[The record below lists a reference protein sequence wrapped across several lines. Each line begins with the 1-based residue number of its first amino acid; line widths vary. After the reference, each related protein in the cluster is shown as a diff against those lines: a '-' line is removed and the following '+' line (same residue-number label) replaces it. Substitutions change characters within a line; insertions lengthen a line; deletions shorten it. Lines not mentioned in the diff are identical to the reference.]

1 MKHNKNTLT
10 RIIFF
15 TIIYLTYY
23 KLFRIFHR
31 TDNLAFYIMF
41 LIMGLSYY
49 LVGYLDFNNGKI
61 TKKDV
66 VYSIAINSIL
76 GGINYVFTES
86 KKEFTVFIVMIVV
99 ANGVKYLLAR
109 LNKNRINVLLAGEN
123 ELTDKI
129 KKSIVKS
136 DRCVY
141 IGKCCNKN
149 IDSLKEVVFEKK
161 IDMIII
167 TEKSILKDYQNLLLD
182 LKLKGIKIQT
192 YWQFNE
198 EIEGKIDVTK
208 IDEKWLIYSVGF
220 NILHNSLQRRLKR
233 LFDIVVAIIIS
244 IPALPIMFIT
254 VTLLK
259 IIGLIDKKESGPLLF
274 SQMRVGLGNEP
285 FKMFK
290 LRSMIT
296 KEHWAEVGFDPE
308 KESWTTVGDPRIT
321 KLGNFLRK
329 TRLDELP
336 QLLNVFR
343 GDMSFVGPRPESV
356 VYVEELEKTIPFYN
370 LRHSVQPGLTGWA
383 QVMYPYGATVEDSLR
398 KLEFD
403 LYYIKYQNFVLDVG
417 IFFKT
422 VKTVLFGR
430 GR

>member
-1 MKHNKNTLT
+1 MRHNKNTLT

-31 TDNLAFYIMF
+31 TDNLAFYSMF
-41 LIMGLSYY
+41 LIMGLAYY
-49 LVGYLDFNNGKI
+49 LIGYLDFSNGKI
-61 TKKDV
+61 TKKDI
-66 VYSIAINSIL
+66 VYSVVINSIL
-76 GGINYVFTES
+76 GGINYVFTGS
-86 KKEFTVFIVMIVV
+86 KKEFFVFIVMIVV
-99 ANGVKYLLAR
+99 ANLIKYLLAS
-109 LNKNRINVLLAGEN
+109 LNKNRINVLLVGEN

-129 KKSIVKS
+129 KKSIVES

-141 IGKCCNKN
+141 IGKCCNDN
-149 IDSLKEVVFEKK
+149 IDSLKKIVFEKK
-161 IDMIII
+161 IDMVII

-198 EIEGKIDVTK
+198 ETEGKIDVTK

-233 LFDIVVAIIIS
+233 LFDIVVATLIA
-244 IPALPIMFIT
+244 IPALPIMM
-254 VTLLK
+254 VTIILLK

-274 SQMRVGLGNEP
+274 SQMRVGLGNEA
-285 FKMFK
+285 FKMYK

-296 KEHWAEVGFDPE
+296 KEHWAAVGFDPE

-336 QLLNVFR
+336 QLLNVFQ

-356 VYVEELEKTIPFYN
+356 SYVEELEKTIPFYN

-422 VKTVLFGR
+422 VKTVLSVKGR
-430 GR
+430 

>member
-1 MKHNKNTLT
+1 MRHNKNTLT

-15 TIIYLTYY
+15 IIIYITYY

-31 TDNLAFYIMF
+31 TDNLAFYSMF
-41 LIMGLSYY
+41 LIMGLAYY

-61 TKKDV
+61 TKKDI
-66 VYSIAINSIL
+66 VYSVAINFIL
-76 GGINYVFTES
+76 GGINYVFTTS
-86 KKEFTVFIVMIVV
+86 KKEFSVFIVMIIV
-99 ANGVKYLLAR
+99 ANLVKCLLAS

-123 ELTDKI
+123 ELTNKI
-129 KKSIVKS
+129 KQSIIKS

-141 IGKCCNKN
+141 TGKCYNKN
-149 IDSLKEVVFEKK
+149 IENLKNIVFEKK

-167 TEKSILKDYQNLLLD
+167 TERSILEDYQNLLLD

-220 NILHNSLQRRLKR
+220 NILHNSLQRRVKR
-233 LFDIVVAIIIS
+233 LFDIVVAILIS

-254 VTLLK
+254 IILLK
-259 IIGLIDKKESGPLLF
+259 IIGFIDKKESGPLLF

-285 FKMFK
+285 FKMYK

-296 KEHWAEVGFDPE
+296 KEHWAKVGFDPE
-308 KESWTTVGDPRIT
+308 KESWTIVGDPRIT
-321 KLGNFLRK
+321 RLGDFLRK

-343 GDMSFVGPRPESV
+343 GEMSFVGPRPESIS
-356 VYVEELEKTIPFYN
+356 YVDELRKIIPFYN

-383 QVMYPYGATVEDSLR
+383 QVMYPYGANVDDSLR

-403 LYYIKYQNFVLDVG
+403 LYYIKHQNFVMDIG

-422 VKTVLFGR
+422 VKTVLSGKGR
-430 GR
+430 

>member
-1 MKHNKNTLT
+1 MRHNKNTLT

-31 TDNLAFYIMF
+31 TDNLAFYSMF
-41 LIMGLSYY
+41 LIMGLAYY
-49 LVGYLDFNNGKI
+49 LIGYLDFSNGKI
-61 TKKDV
+61 TKKDI
-66 VYSIAINSIL
+66 VYSVVINSIL
-76 GGINYVFTES
+76 GGINYVFTGS
-86 KKEFTVFIVMIVV
+86 KKEFTVFIVMIIV
-99 ANGVKYLLAR
+99 ANLVKCLLAS
-109 LNKNRINVLLAGEN
+109 LNKSRINVLLTGEN
-123 ELTDKI
+123 KLTNKI

-136 DRCVY
+136 DRYVY
-141 IGKCCNKN
+141 IGKCCNDS
-149 IDSLKEVVFEKK
+149 IDSLKEIVFEKK

-167 TEKSILKDYQNLLLD
+167 TEKSILRDYQNLLLD

-198 EIEGKIDVTK
+198 ETEGKIDVTK

-220 NILHNSLQRRLKR
+220 NILHNNLQRRVKR
-233 LFDIVVAIIIS
+233 LFDIVVATIIS
-244 IPALPIMFIT
+244 IPALPLMFIT
-254 VTLLK
+254 IILLK
-259 IIGLIDKKESGPLLF
+259 IIGFINKKESGPLLF

-285 FKMFK
+285 FKMYK
-290 LRSMIT
+290 LRSMIV

-308 KESWTTVGDPRIT
+308 KESWTTIGDPRVT
-321 KLGNFLRK
+321 KLGDFLRK

-383 QVMYPYGATVEDSLR
+383 QVMYPYGATVEDSLK

-403 LYYIKYQNFVLDVG
+403 LYYIKYQNFVLDIG

-422 VKTVLFGR
+422 VKTVLSGR

>member
-1 MKHNKNTLT
+1 MRHNKNTLT

-15 TIIYLTYY
+15 IIIYITYY

-31 TDNLAFYIMF
+31 SDNLAFYIMF
-41 LIMGLSYY
+41 LIMGLTYY
-49 LVGYLDFNNGKI
+49 LVGYLDFSNGKI
-61 TKKDV
+61 TKKDI
-66 VYSIAINSIL
+66 VYSIIINFIL
-76 GGINYVFTES
+76 GGINYVFIGS
-86 KKEFTVFIVMIVV
+86 KKEFGVFIVMIAV
-99 ANGVKYLLAR
+99 ANLVKYLLAS

-129 KKSIVKS
+129 KQSIVKS

-141 IGKCCNKN
+141 IGKCCSKN
-149 IDSLKEVVFEKK
+149 IDSLKNIVIEKK
-161 IDMIII
+161 IDMVIV
-167 TEKSILKDYQNLLLD
+167 TEKSILKDNQNLLLD
-182 LKLKGIKIQT
+182 LKLKGIKVQT

-198 EIEGKIDVTK
+198 ETEGKIDVTK

-220 NILHNSLQRRLKR
+220 NILHNSIQRRVKR
-233 LFDIVVAIIIS
+233 LFDIVVASIIS

-254 VTLLK
+254 VILLK
-259 IIGLIDKKESGPLLF
+259 MIGFLDKKESGPLLF
-274 SQMRVGLGNEP
+274 SQMRIGLGNEP
-285 FKMFK
+285 FKMYK

-296 KEHWAEVGFDPE
+296 KEHWTAVGFDPE

-321 KLGNFLRK
+321 RLGDFLRK

-343 GDMSFVGPRPESV
+343 GEMSFVGPRPESV
-356 VYVEELEKTIPFYN
+356 PYVKELEKELPFYN
-370 LRHSVQPGLTGWA
+370 LRHAVQPGLTGWA
-383 QVMYPYGATVEDSLR
+383 QVMYPYGANTEDSLR

-403 LYYIKYQNFVLDVG
+403 LYYIKHQNFVMDIG

-422 VKTVLFGR
+422 VKTVLSRKGR
-430 GR
+430 

>member
-1 MKHNKNTLT
+1 MRHNKNTLT

-15 TIIYLTYY
+15 VVIYITYY

-49 LVGYLDFNNGKI
+49 LIGYLDFSNGKI
-61 TKKDV
+61 TKKDI
-66 VYSIAINSIL
+66 VYSVVINTIL
-76 GGINYVFTES
+76 GGINYVFIGS
-86 KKEFTVFIVMIVV
+86 KKEFFVFIVMIVV
-99 ANGVKYLLAR
+99 ANLVKYLLAS

-129 KKSIVKS
+129 KTSIIKS
-136 DRCVY
+136 DKCVY
-141 IGKCCNKN
+141 IGKCCNDD
-149 IDSLKEVVFEKK
+149 IDSLKKNVIEKK

-167 TEKSILKDYQNLLLD
+167 TEKSILRDYQNLLLE

-198 EIEGKIDVTK
+198 EVEGKIDVTK
-208 IDEKWLIYSVGF
+208 IDEKWLIYSMGF
-220 NILHNSLQRRLKR
+220 NILHNNLQRRVKR
-233 LFDIVVAIIIS
+233 LFDIVVATLIV
-244 IPALPIMFIT
+244 IPAIPIMFFT
-254 VTLLK
+254 VILLK
-259 IIGLIDKKESGPLLF
+259 IIGFIDKKERGPLLF

-285 FKMFK
+285 FKMYK
-290 LRSMIT
+290 LRSMII
-296 KEHWAEVGFDPE
+296 KEHWVEIGLDPE
-308 KESWTTVGDPRIT
+308 RESWTTVGDPRIT
-321 KLGNFLRK
+321 RLGDFLRK

-356 VYVEELEKTIPFYN
+356 VYVEELEKIIPFYN

-403 LYYIKYQNFVLDVG
+403 LYYIKYQNFVLDLG

-422 VKTVLFGR
+422 VKTVLFVKGR
-430 GR
+430 

>member
-10 RIIFF
+10 RVIFF
-15 TIIYLTYY
+15 TIIYITYY
-23 KLFRIFHR
+23 KLFKIFDR
-31 TDNLAFYIMF
+31 SDNLAFYIMF

-61 TKKDV
+61 TKKDI
-66 VYSIAINSIL
+66 VYSIVINSIL
-76 GGINYVFTES
+76 GGINYVFTGS
-86 KKEFTVFIVMIVV
+86 RKEFTVFIAMIVV
-99 ANGVKYLLAR
+99 ANIIKYILAS
-109 LNKNRINVLLAGEN
+109 LNKNRINVLLVGED
-123 ELTDKI
+123 ELINKI

-136 DRCVY
+136 DNYVY
-141 IGKCCNKN
+141 IGRCKN
-149 IDSLKEVVFEKK
+149 EEIKKLDEIISEKK
-161 IDMIII
+161 IEMIII
-167 TEKSILKDYQNLLLD
+167 TEKSILDHHQNLLLK
-182 LKLKGIKIQT
+182 LKLKGVKIQT

-198 EIEGKIDVTK
+198 ETEGRIDVTK
-208 IDEKWLIYSVGF
+208 IDEKWLLYSVGF
-220 NILHNSLQRRLKR
+220 NILHNTLQRRVKR
-233 LFDIVVAIIIS
+233 LFDIVLAIIIS
-244 IPALPIMFIT
+244 ILAIPIMIIT
-254 VTLLK
+254 VVLLK
-259 IIGLIDKKESGPLLF
+259 IIGVLNKKEAGPILF
-274 SQMRVGLGNEP
+274 NQMRIGLGDEP

-296 KEHWAEVGFDPE
+296 KEHWMEVGFDPE

-336 QLLNVFR
+336 QLFNVFR

-356 VYVEELEKTIPFYN
+356 PYVKELEKELHFYN

-403 LYYIKYQNFVLDVG
+403 LYYIKHQNFVMDIG

>member
-1 MKHNKNTLT
+1 MRHNKNTLT

-23 KLFRIFHR
+23 KLFRVFHR
-31 TDNLAFYIMF
+31 SDNLAFYIMF

-49 LVGYLDFNNGKI
+49 LVGYLDFSNGKI
-61 TKKDV
+61 TKKDI
-66 VYSIAINSIL
+66 VYSVAINFIL
-76 GGINYVFTES
+76 GGINYVFTGS
-86 KKEFTVFIVMIVV
+86 KKEFTVFIVMIIV
-99 ANGVKYLLAR
+99 ANLVKCLLAS
-109 LNKNRINVLLAGEN
+109 LNKSRINVLLTGEN
-123 ELTDKI
+123 KLTNKI

-136 DRCVY
+136 DRYVY
-141 IGKCCNKN
+141 VGKCCSEN
-149 IDSLKEVVFEKK
+149 IENLKEIVFEKK

-167 TEKSILKDYQNLLLD
+167 TEKSILRDYQNLLLD

-198 EIEGKIDVTK
+198 ETEGKIDVTK

-220 NILHNSLQRRLKR
+220 NILHNSLQRRVKR
-233 LFDIVVAIIIS
+233 LFDIVVATLIA
-244 IPALPIMFIT
+244 IPAFPIMVIT
-254 VTLLK
+254 AILLK

-274 SQMRVGLGNEP
+274 CQMRVGLGNEP
-285 FKMFK
+285 FKMYK

-296 KEHWAEVGFDPE
+296 KEHWAAVGFDPE
-308 KESWTTVGDPRIT
+308 KESWTTIGDPRVT

-403 LYYIKYQNFVLDVG
+403 LYYIKYQNFVLDLG